1 MSSTTLSYSEWIKE
15 VQTSRNS
22 EWKFNVT
29 FSKAKDVPS
38 PPLFEHVSLFHE
50 GAEQYA
56 MDMTSVPSKNVQE
69 IAQKTM
75 EQGLFAPC
83 MVGTLESQFLK
94 MQVSLAKARTC
105 LDVGTFTGMSAM
117 AMAEGTSDN
126 GHVVTLEFDDK
137 IADVAEASFK
147 TSPVGHKIQLVR
159 GSALSS
165 MEKMLAN
172 GDTFD
177 VIFLD
182 ADKENYIN
190 YYNLAMSG
198 LLSENGFILADNSLC
213 SLLYDSDDAR
223 SQKLHEFNQH
233 VKNDERVE
241 QIVLT
246 MREGVTIIK
255 PLK

>member
-1 MSSTTLSYSEWIKE
+1 MSSSNLSYSDWIKE
-15 VQTSRNS
+15 VQTSRNA

-29 FSKAKDVPS
+29 FTKAKDVPT
-38 PPLFEHVSLFHE
+38 PPQFEHVSLFHE

-94 MQVSLAKARTC
+94 MQVCLAKATTC

-117 AMAEGTSDN
+117 AMAEGIPPD
-126 GHVVTLEFDDK
+126 GRVVTLEFDDK
-137 IADVAEASFK
+137 IADVAEASFRA
-147 TSPVGHKIQLVR
+147 SSVGHKIQLVR
-159 GSALSS
+159 GSALTS
-165 MEKMLAN
+165 MENMLER
-172 GDTFD
+172 GDKFD

-182 ADKENYIN
+182 ADKENYIP
-190 YYNLAMSG
+190 YYNLAMQG
-198 LLSENGFILADNSLC
+198 LLSEDGFILADNSLC
-213 SLLYDSDDAR
+213 ALLYDADDAR

-233 VKNDERVE
+233 VKNDDRVE

-255 PLK
+255 PVK